1 MGNSEEK
8 GIPEASEY
16 EGRRDKAGRPWSGPT
31 PWELK
36 IERWIVSQVTRIS
49 GLLMH
54 ATVWVVFMSG
64 YALSAVVF
72 YRWAE
77 MSFNAFLFTD
87 FQKPKEIIHALL
99 ISIELLIL
107 MPVPAIVG
115 MSTFRILMHLGD
127 NSEFDQLETK
137 RQVYLTE
144 QLLIGGL
151 VTVTGTTMMDML
163 IVGEGSW
170 VHFAGGA
177 AIILTLSAFLR
188 FSSH

>member
-1 MGNSEEK
+1 MGTTHEDKGGTSHRGETGEAEK
-8 GIPEASEY
+8 ASNFC
-16 EGRRDKAGRPWSGPT
+16 RT
-31 PWELK
+31 PWELT
-36 IERWIVSQVTRIS
+36 IERWIVARVTRFS
-49 GLLMH
+49 GLMMH
-54 ATVWVVFMSG
+54 ATVWVVFISG

-77 MSFNAFLFTD
+77 MSFASFLFSD
-87 FQKPKEIIHALL
+87 FQAPKEIIHSLL

-127 NSEFDQLETK
+127 ASEFDQMETK

-163 IVGEGSW
+163 IVGKGDW

-177 AIILTLSAFLR
+177 AIILTLSAFLKLTG
-188 FSSH
+188 H

>member
-1 MGNSEEK
+1 MANAHDDGGSASNREDAGQGEK
-8 GIPEASEY
+8 DS
-16 EGRRDKAGRPWSGPT
+16 KFCHT
-31 PWELK
+31 PWELT
-36 IERWIVSQVTRIS
+36 IERWIVSRVTRLS

-54 ATVWVVFMSG
+54 ATVWIVFISG

-77 MSFNAFLFTD
+77 MSFTSFLFSD
-87 FQKPKEIIHALL
+87 FQAPKEIIHSLL

-127 NSEFDQLETK
+127 ASEFDQMETK

-163 IVGEGSW
+163 IVGKGDW
-170 VHFAGGA
+170 VHFTGGA
-177 AIILTLSAFLR
+177 AIILTLSAFLKLTG
-188 FSSH
+188 H